1 MSRAKVGAAVAVAI
15 AILTGAAYVVS
26 TSGLRDEVRAEVES
40 KVGKAQELHNQ
51 IAVQEGLDLIERAR
65 AFARDEAIVTAIGEN
80 DAGARERSGREAI
93 KKYLD
98 SLPPDRQRPD
108 FVAIVIADGNV
119 IADTELPDDEGWKTR
134 FKSVGAA
141 LDQGTASKDVW
152 SYGKSIVTVG
162 VAPVGSDAAG
172 KPRAAVVLAYAITG
186 QQAQGQSSLL
196 GTEVAYFHGERLVAT
211 SFRRATEVE
220 AIGKAT
226 EKYDGR
232 PMLVT
237 IGGEQ
242 YLAARAPIPLSF
254 DDKQTSAVVLESLD
268 RALAPIQTVGT
279 TIILLGVG
287 ALIVAILAMIAVARS
302 LLHQAEEI
310 ETGVSEVINGNTE
323 YMFKPVGADFDGL
336 ANSLNVMLARLLG
349 RPEPG
354 EDGEFSEDTSKVL
367 LEDEAPGGAKMS
379 SDPDVVALAQEP
391 EADYYKRL
399 FGEYVE
405 ARRAAGEKTDGINF
419 EGFVAKLRLNEAN
432 LKKKYQCKAVRFKV
446 HQKGDQVTLKPVPIL

>member
-1 MSRAKVGAAVAVAI
+1 MSRAKVGAAVAAAI
-15 AILTGAAYVVS
+15 AVLTGAAYVVS
-26 TSGLRDEVRAEVES
+26 TNRLRDEIRADVES
-40 KVGKAQELHNQ
+40 RVGNAQELHNQ

-65 AFARDEAIVTAIGEN
+65 VFARDEALVKAVGEG
-80 DAGARERSGREAI
+80 DAGARERNVREAI
-93 KKYLD
+93 KRYLD
-98 SLPPDRQRPD
+98 GLPPDRQRPD
-108 FVAIVIADGNV
+108 FVAVVLADGSV
-119 IADTELPDDEGWKTR
+119 LADTELPDTDGWKTR
-134 FKSVGAA
+134 FKAVGAA
-141 LDQGTASKDVW
+141 LDKGTESKDVW

-162 VAPVGSDAAG
+162 VAPLGTRG
-172 KPRAAVVLAYAITG
+172 AVVLAYAITG
-186 QQAQGQSSLL
+186 QQAQTQSSLL
-196 GTEVAYFHGERLVAT
+196 GTEVAYFYGDRLVAT

-220 AIGKAT
+220 SVGKAT

-237 IGGEQ
+237 IGGER
-242 YLAARAPIPLSF
+242 YLAARAPVPLSF

-268 RALAPIQTVGT
+268 RALAPIETVGL

-310 ETGVSEVINGNTE
+310 ETGVAEVINGNTE
-323 YMFKPVGADFDGL
+323 FMFKPVGADFDGL

-354 EDGEFSEDTSKVL
+354 EEGEMSEETGRVL
-367 LEDEAPGGAKMS
+367 LDDDAAGAKMS
-379 SDPDVVALAQEP
+379 SDPDVLALAQEP

-405 ARRAAGEKTDGINF
+405 ARRAAGEKVDGINF

-432 LKKKYQCKAVRFKV
+432 LKKKYQCKAVRFRV
-446 HQKGDQVTLKPVPIL
+446 QRKGEQVSLKPVPIL